1 MSGSVSAP
9 VPQTTNEL
17 AGLLGLNNDQLA
29 QLQKA
34 FSAAGSSFAGP
45 GAASTSGYM
54 RSGPAP
60 QMAPGQPNNLLS
72 TILQMRA
79 NQAAAMGQPFQTGV
93 QAPRVSLLR

>member
-1 MSGSVSAP
+1 MADAVAAP
-9 VPQTTNEL
+9 VPQTSNEL
-17 AGLLGLNNDQLA
+17 ASLLGLNNDQLT

-34 FSAAGSSFAGP
+34 FQAAGSSFAGQ
-45 GAASTSGYM
+45 GAGSSSGYM

-60 QMAPGQPNNLLS
+60 QLSAGQPNNLLA

-79 NQAAAMGQPFQTGV
+79 NQAAAMGQPFQTGI

>member
-1 MSGSVSAP
+1 MSGAVTAP
-9 VPQTTNEL
+9 VPQSSNEL
-17 AGLLGLNNDQLA
+17 ASLLGISNDQLG

-34 FSAAGSSFAGP
+34 FAAAGSSFAGP
-45 GAASTSGYM
+45 QASSAGYM

-60 QMAPGQPNNLLS
+60 QMNQGAPNNLLT